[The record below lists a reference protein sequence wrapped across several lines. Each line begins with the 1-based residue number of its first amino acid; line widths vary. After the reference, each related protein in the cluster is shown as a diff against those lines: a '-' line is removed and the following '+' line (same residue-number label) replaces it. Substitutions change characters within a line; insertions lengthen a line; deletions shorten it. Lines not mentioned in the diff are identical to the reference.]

1 MASRA
6 VIVKASSAT
15 CRNSTGLLARPAQRN
30 SSLLTGIQTLP
41 QHSSNKADS
50 SNISSSLL
58 SVIPNRNF
66 SVSTRFASAS
76 VAIGAENKIGQGQTC
91 ENQQGPRAHQTHSAQ
106 TEAHQVQAHGPLYEY
121 ERRIQQGKLHNDDYQ
136 RDIVTHLQDLHDDL
150 LSYKPIPVVRPPLP
164 TDSKGSGLG
173 SLFSSLFGSSSTSS
187 GHNTEIDLPSDLPKG
202 LYLFGDVGCGKT
214 MLMDLFYDTL
224 PDHITSRKRVHFH
237 NFMQDVHR
245 SLHVVKMN
253 LGQGGKINFDA
264 VPHVAADTA
273 EQSSVLCFDEFQCTD
288 VADAMILRRLL
299 QSLMSHGVVIVMT
312 SNRHPDDLYKNGVQR
327 QSFIPCIDLL
337 KKQLTVI
344 NLDSP
349 TDYRKIP
356 RPPSGVY
363 YTSLDSKADAHA
375 DKWFEYLGDMVHDP
389 PHPAV
394 QHVWGRKITVPVASG
409 RAARFTF
416 EELLARATG
425 AADYL
430 ELVKHYDSFI
440 VTGVP
445 AMTLDQRD
453 LARRFI
459 TFVDAVYEGK
469 GTLVLTT
476 AVPLPRLFLTDA
488 ELKLYEAATEAA
500 NDRDNAALSSMR
512 IGSEEQEIFAGDEE
526 RFAFSRALSRLVEMG
541 STHWVDSRRTSR

>member
-1 MASRA
+1 MPS
-6 VIVKASSAT
+6 
-15 CRNSTGLLARPAQRN
+15 
-30 SSLLTGIQTLP
+30 
-41 QHSSNKADS
+41 
-50 SNISSSLL
+50 
-58 SVIPNRNF
+58 
-66 SVSTRFASAS
+66 
-76 VAIGAENKIGQGQTC
+76 AENKEDG
-91 ENQQGPRAHQTHSAQ
+91 E
-106 TEAHQVQAHGPLYEY
+106 GPLYEY
-121 ERRIQQGKLHNDDYQ
+121 QRRVQQGRLRSDDYQ
-136 RDIVTHLQDLHDDL
+136 REIVTHLQDLHEDL
-150 LSYKPIPVVRPPLP
+150 RFYKPSKVVRPPLP
-164 TDSKGSGLG
+164 NESSGGSGLG
-173 SLFSSLFGSSSTSS
+173 SLFSSFFGSKKEA
-187 GHNTEIDLPSDLPKG
+187 EIILPADLPKG
-202 LYLFGDVGCGKT
+202 LYMYGDVGCGKT

-224 PDHITSRKRVHFH
+224 PANVTSKKRVHFH

-245 SLHVVKMN
+245 QLHVIKMSH
-253 LGQGGKINFDA
+253 GQGGKIDLDA
-264 VPHVAADTA
+264 VPHVAANIAETA
-273 EQSSVLCFDEFQCTD
+273 SVLCFDEFQCTD

-299 QSLMSHGVVIVMT
+299 EWLMSHGVVIVMT

-327 QSFIPCIDLL
+327 ESFIPCIELL
-337 KKQLTVI
+337 KKQLSVI

-363 YTSLDSKADAHA
+363 YTSLDSGADAHA
-375 DKWFEYLGDMVHDP
+375 DKWFEYLGDIVHDP

-394 QHVWGRKITVPVASG
+394 QSVWGRDIVVPKASG

-416 EELLARATG
+416 EELLGRATG

-430 ELVKHYDSFI
+430 ELVKHYNAFI

-469 GTLVLTT
+469 GKLVLTT

-488 ELKLYEAATEAA
+488 ELKIYEAATDAA
-500 NDRDNAALSSMR
+500 NERDNAALASMR
-512 IGSEEQEIFAGDEE
+512 TGKAEEELFAGDEE

-541 STHWVDSRRTSR
+541 STEWVDHGRPSR